1 MAVEIWFLLQV
12 ITLGIGIP
20 VLALEYYWVILLA
33 MSMKYPSNLAKREA
47 ELTLFPKVSVLIA
60 TFNEKFVIGRSLDAL
75 KQLDYPRDR
84 IQVVVADDSDDQT
97 RAIIDAKVSDL
108 NASGIRALV
117 SRRPS
122 RGYFKCG
129 ALNQAMDFVD
139 GEYVLLLDADSL
151 VSPDVLSKGI
161 ETLESHPRTAF
172 VSYRYGH
179 YNRDYNLVT
188 KMFALTQDIGDT
200 ISKMGAYQIDAPFS
214 YQGGQTLIRTK
225 DLREVGMWSN
235 QRIADDADVSIK
247 MYLAGKRGI
256 YLSNVKIMS
265 EDPSTLEA
273 WKKQV
278 ARTSQ
283 GWWRCIA
290 NYWRE
295 IATTP
300 GLPVRK
306 KLGLILMLM
315 APFSSLSWI
324 IVTFLSTFTVVFNF
338 IPPAF
343 SIFSSP
349 VYVAI
354 VAIPF
359 AISLASGA
367 WALRVQGLMTA
378 RNVILIPMLGYASGG
393 MLVLGSIGFFYGVFD
408 RMGFF
413 LYRTPKSGAA
423 KEMTKTS
430 YFQHLSNDKN
440 SIVEA
445 VLGAAGIIFAWLVF
459 IHGVWFLALSMAGF
473 GIFTLKSMN
482 LTRHLLP
489 LRIRGH
495 GASAPTPAP
504 RIALVQV
511 PLAVTIPRMLTSYA
525 VVPGAVNR

>member
-1 MAVEIWFLLQV
+1 MVLQIWLLLEV
-12 ITLGIGIP
+12 VTLGIGLP

-33 MSMKYPSNLAKREA
+33 MSMKYPSNLAKKE
-47 ELTLFPKVSVLIA
+47 PKLNRYPLVSILIA
-60 TFNEKFVIGRSLDAL
+60 TFNERFVIERSLDAI
-75 KQLDYPRDR
+75 KQLSYPRDK
-84 IQVVVADDSDDQT
+84 IQVVVADDSNDQT
-97 RAIIDAKVSDL
+97 TAIIDAKVQELDR
-108 NASGIRALV
+108 SGIRAIV
-117 SRRPS
+117 SRRPT
-122 RGYFKCG
+122 REFFKCG
-129 ALNQAMDFVD
+129 ALNRAMEYVK

-151 VSPDVLSKGI
+151 VSPEVLTKGI
-161 ETLESHPRTAF
+161 EAIESYPRTAF

-179 YNRDYNLVT
+179 YNRDYNMVT
-188 KMFALTQDIGDT
+188 KLFALTQDIGDT

-235 QRIADDADVSIK
+235 QRIADDTDVSIK

-278 ARTSQ
+278 GRTSQ

-295 IATTP
+295 ILVAP
-300 GLPVRK
+300 GLSLRK
-306 KLGLILMLM
+306 KAGLLLMLM

-324 IVTFLSTFTVVFNF
+324 IVTFLSTFTVVLNL

-343 SIFSSP
+343 SIFSNP

-367 WALRVQGLMTA
+367 WALKVQGLMTA

-423 KEMTKTS
+423 KEMTKTT
-430 YFQHLSNDKN
+430 YFGHLSNDRN

-445 VLGAAGIIFAWLVF
+445 ILGIAGIVFAWLVF

-482 LTRHLLP
+482 LTRQIP
-489 LRIRGH
+489 LRMPRLTADRSQSWGR
-495 GASAPTPAP
+495 APWN
-504 RIALVQV
+504 VESY
-511 PLAVTIPRMLTSYA
+511 RM
-525 VVPGAVNR
+525 